1 LPSWRGFAKCCNGAT
16 TDGDGDVDKAKAWSQ
31 LPKRGAR
38 REAWGVKKE
47 KKTTKGKEDKAREE
61 KESEN
66 YSTSRR

>member
-1 LPSWRGFAKCCNGAT
+1 
-16 TDGDGDVDKAKAWSQ
+16 

-47 KKTTKGKEDKAREE
+47 KKKTTKGKEDKAREE

>member
-1 LPSWRGFAKCCNGAT
+1 
-16 TDGDGDVDKAKAWSQ
+16 

-47 KKTTKGKEDKAREE
+47 KKKKTTKGKEDKAREE